1 MDKSKIQ
8 SIVQALDEEIKTR
21 NVQAVRDAIEYLIVL
36 QDKCS
41 IYSGL
46 LTDAGIEHE
55 LCMDDSI
62 IIDACSRLA
71 SVRYFVEDYCM
82 E

>member
-1 MDKSKIQ
+1 MDKKIQ
-8 SIVQALDEEIKTR
+8 SVIKALDEEIKTR

-36 QDKCS
+36 QGKCS
-41 IYSGL
+41 AYSGL

-55 LCMDDSI
+55 LCMDDAI
-62 IIDACSRLA
+62 IVDVCSRLA